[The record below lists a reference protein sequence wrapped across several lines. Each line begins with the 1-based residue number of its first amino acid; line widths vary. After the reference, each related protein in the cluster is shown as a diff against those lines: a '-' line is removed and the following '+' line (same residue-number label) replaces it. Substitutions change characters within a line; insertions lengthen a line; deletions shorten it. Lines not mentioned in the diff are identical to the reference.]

1 MNVEEAHKPE
11 LHLYAADSN
20 HTIIS
25 GKAPEKHN
33 LARESAWKEDERE

>member
-1 MNVEEAHKPE
+1 MNVEAHKPDQ
-11 LHLYAADSN
+11 HLYAADSN
-20 HTIIS
+20 HAIIS